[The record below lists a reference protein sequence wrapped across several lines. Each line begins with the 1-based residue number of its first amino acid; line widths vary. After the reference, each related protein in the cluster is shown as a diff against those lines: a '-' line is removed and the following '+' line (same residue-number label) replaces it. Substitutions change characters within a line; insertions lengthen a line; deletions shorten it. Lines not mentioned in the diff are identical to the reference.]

1 MLVRTSWRRGHGY
14 VRQKRALSRHGN
26 DRAPAHRHHRP
37 DEPVTPARVPGLIV
51 PLVFLFALVAGAVWY
66 WRHRGD

>member
-1 MLVRTSWRRGHGY
+1 MS
-14 VRQKRALSRHGN
+14 
-26 DRAPAHRHHRP
+26 
-37 DEPVTPARVPGLIV
+37 PARIPGLIV